1 MARVVQVKQH
11 WWKKSRERLKKRK
24 TATTGMAA
32 TLIKGET
39 LHEWSSIAFSWIKN
53 QGKQRNK
60 CDWVNINGK
69 WYLIIDESSM
79 LTREVF
85 AVLSEI
91 TANRLQDI
99 EGFNAT
105 LPFGGI
111 NVILFGDFH
120 HSHQ

>member
-1 MARVVQVKQH
+1 
-11 WWKKSRERLKKRK
+11 
-24 TATTGMAA
+24 MAA

-39 LHEWSSIAFSWIKN
+39 LHEWASIAFSWIKN

-91 TANRLQDI
+91 TANRLEDI

-120 HSHQ
+120 QFPPVNDIHGALSHSTKHNKMID